1 MKVAVAVITDEF
13 NRILITRRSPNVSH
27 GGFWEFPGGKLNKD
41 ELAEDAL
48 VREIKEEVG
57 LDVVSYEY
65 MGEVSY
71 QYNNKD
77 IELLIYHVNKFSG
90 NASCKE
96 GQLDLR
102 WELIDNFYNFQFP
115 AANIK
120 IIELIKE
127 AGVVQVEIIA

>member
-57 LDVVSYEY
+57 LDVLSYVY
-65 MGEVSY
+65 MGEVRY
-71 QYNNKD
+71 QYNDQD
-77 IELLIYHVNKFSG
+77 IELLIFHINKFSG

-96 GQLDLR
+96 EQLDLR
-102 WELIDNFYNFQFP
+102 WELIDNFYKFQFP

-127 AGVVQVEIIA
+127 ARILHVENIS